1 MVDGESVDSAMAGA
15 AADALAEIR
24 RHKTTEKR
32 SLATPVVACTITDT
46 PERLA
51 WLRPV
56 LADVAAAARATGI
69 DLVEGETLSAE
80 VVLEPVAD

>member
-1 MVDGESVDSAMAGA
+1 MCTHLLREQRL
-15 AADALAEIR
+15 ALA
-24 RHKTTEKR
+24 
-32 SLATPVVACTITDT
+32 SFYF
-46 PERLA
+46 LA

>member
-1 MVDGESVDSAMAGA
+1 
-15 AADALAEIR
+15 
-24 RHKTTEKR
+24 
-32 SLATPVVACTITDT
+32 VACTITDT

-69 DLVEGETLSAE
+69 DLVEGEALSAD
-80 VVLEPVAD
+80 VTLEPAAD

>member
-1 MVDGESVDSAMAGA
+1 
-15 AADALAEIR
+15 
-24 RHKTTEKR
+24 
-32 SLATPVVACTITDT
+32 
-46 PERLA
+46 
-51 WLRPV
+51 V